1 RNNFLCCVV
10 FTILARIEVLKCIIC
25 LCLCHCHCDFL
36 LQVSGGRSF
45 SIDYKNNCFLKDGK
59 PFQYISGSIHY
70 SRVPQQYWKDRLVK
84 MYMAGLNAI
93 QVYVPWNF
101 HEPVQGVH
109 NFTGDRD
116 LEHFLDLANRTGLLV
131 ILRPGPYICAEW
143 EMGGLPAWLLQKPN
157 IILRSADTDY
167 LQAVS
172 YWLDVLLP
180 KMKPWLYINGGN
192 IISVQVENEYGSY
205 YACDYR
211 YMRHLRTLFRFF
223 LGEDAL
229 LFTTDGNTD
238 KEMMCGTLDGLYATV
253 DFGTDTNITEA
264 FGRQRRFEPRGP
276 LVNSEFYTGWLDHW
290 GDEHAVVDAQKA
302 SRMLKEMLT
311 MGANVNMYMFEGGT
325 NFGYWNGK
333 VLCFHSLVTSYDYDA
348 PLSEAGDPTEKLLAI
363 RDVIKQFREIPS
375 GPMPPATPKFAYG
388 FVTLRKFA
396 NISGVLNTLSPPGPV
411 KSQYPLT
418 FEEMKQY
425 YGYMLYQTTLPRD
438 LSEPTPLISPLN
450 GVHDRAYVSVNGVF
464 QGLLERDTVLVMNI
478 TGQQG
483 DTLDILVENMGRV
496 NFGSKIND
504 YKGLLSDLILG
515 QDILTDWKIFS
526 LDIDGAITGGWP
538 HANSQESFAA
548 PQREPS
554 AGPAFYMGTL
564 QPSGLAWDSFISLSE
579 WTKGQIWINGVNLGR
594 YWPARGPQQTLY
606 VPGPLLS
613 TTLPNNITVLE
624 LEGAPAHLRV
634 FFMDRPQLTT

>member
-1 RNNFLCCVV
+1 MAAGVLLVITCLSVSAN
-10 FTILARIEVLKCIIC
+10 LA
-25 LCLCHCHCDFL
+25 
-36 LQVSGGRSF
+36 SGERSF
-45 SIDYKNNCFLKDGK
+45 SIDYKNNCFVKDGK

-70 SRVPQQYWKDRLVK
+70 SRIPQHYWKDRLVK
-84 MYMAGLNAI
+84 MYMTGLNAI

-101 HEPVQGVH
+101 HETVQGIY

-116 LEHFLDLANRTGLLV
+116 LERFLDLANQTGLLV

-172 YWLDVLLP
+172 NWLAVLLP
-180 KMKPWLYINGGN
+180 KMKHWLYINGGN

-205 YACDYR
+205 FACDFN

-223 LGEDAL
+223 LGEDTV

-238 KEMMCGTLDGLYATV
+238 KEMTCGSLEGLYATV

-264 FGRQRRFEPRGP
+264 FSRQRRFEPRGP

-290 GDEHAVVDAQKA
+290 GDQHAVVDVQKV
-302 SRMLKEMLT
+302 SRVLEEMLT
-311 MGANVNMYMFEGGT
+311 LGANVNMYMFEGGT
-325 NFGYWNGK
+325 NFGYWNGADHDTRFRS
-333 VLCFHSLVTSYDYDA
+333 VVTSYDYDA

-363 RDVIKQFREIPS
+363 RDVIKQFREIPA
-375 GPMPPATPKFAYG
+375 GPMPPETPKFAYG
-388 FVTLRKFA
+388 FVTLRQVG
-396 NISGVLNTLSPPGPV
+396 NISAVLNTLSPLGPV
-411 KSQYPLT
+411 ESQYPLT
-418 FEEMKQY
+418 FEEIKQY
-425 YGYMLYQTTLPRD
+425 YGFVLYRTTLPRD

-464 QGLLERDTVLVMNI
+464 RGLLERDTVLVMNV

-483 DTLDILVENMGRV
+483 DTVDILVENMGRV

-504 YKGLLSDLILG
+504 YKGLLSNLILG
-515 QDILTDWKIFS
+515 KDILTDWLIFP
-526 LDIDGAITGGWP
+526 LDIDGAISRGWP
-538 HANSQESFAA
+538 HSDKQSFPD

-554 AGPAFYMGTL
+554 AGPAFYVGTL
-564 QPSGLAWDSFISLSE
+564 QPNGLAWDTFIKLRE

-624 LEGAPAHLRV
+624 LEGAPVHLRV
-634 FFMDRPQLTT
+634 LFTDRPQLNFTT

>member
-1 RNNFLCCVV
+1 MAAGFLTFVALNF
-10 FTILARIEVLKCIIC
+10 AC
-25 LCLCHCHCDFL
+25 LC
-36 LQVSGGRSF
+36 VSGNLASGKRSF
-45 SIDYKNNCFLKDGK
+45 SIDYKNNCFLKDDQ

-70 SRVPQQYWKDRLVK
+70 SRIPQYYWKDRLLK
-84 MYMAGLNAI
+84 MYMTGLNAV

-101 HEPVQGVH
+101 HEGAQGVY

-116 LEHFLDLANRTGLLV
+116 LEHFLNLANQTGLLV

-172 YWLDVLLP
+172 NWFAVLLP
-180 KMKPWLYINGGN
+180 KIKPWLYINGGN

-205 YACDYR
+205 YACDYN
-211 YMRHLRTLFRFF
+211 YMRHLQTLFRFF
-223 LGEDAL
+223 LGEDTV

-238 KEMMCGTLDGLYATV
+238 KEMTCGTLEGLYATV
-253 DFGTDTNITEA
+253 DFGTDTNISEA
-264 FGRQRRFEPRGP
+264 FKRQRRFEPRGP

-290 GDEHAVVDAQKA
+290 GDQHARVTTEKVSKV
-302 SRMLKEMLT
+302 LGEMLT

-325 NFGYWNGK
+325 NFGYWNGADHDRRFRS
-333 VLCFHSLVTSYDYDA
+333 VVTSYDYDA

-363 RDVIKQFREIPS
+363 RDVIKQFRDIPA

-388 FVTLRKFA
+388 FVTLKKVGSVSA
-396 NISGVLNTLSPPGPV
+396 LLSTLSPMGPV
-411 KSQYPLT
+411 QSHYPLT

-425 YGYMLYQTTLPRD
+425 YGYMLYRTTLPRD

-450 GVHDRAYVSVNGVF
+450 GVHDRAYVSVNGVY
-464 QGLLERDTVLVMNI
+464 QGLLQRDTALVMNV
-478 TGQQG
+478 TGHQG
-483 DTLDILVENMGRV
+483 DTVDILVENMGRV

-504 YKGLLSDLILG
+504 YKGLLSNLILG
-515 QDILTDWKIFS
+515 KDVLTDWKIYS

-538 HANSQESFAA
+538 HSARKQSNPPMKKELSF
-548 PQREPS
+548 
-554 AGPAFYMGTL
+554 GPNLYMGTF
-564 QPSGLAWDSFISLSE
+564 PPNGLSWDTFLKLNE
-579 WTKGQIWINGVNLGR
+579 WTKGQVWINGMNLGR

-613 TTLPNNITVLE
+613 SNQPNNITVLE

-634 FFMDRPQLTT
+634 LFMDRPQLNATTDKS

>member
-1 RNNFLCCVV
+1 MAAGVLLCVAV
-10 FTILARIEVLKCIIC
+10 NLVC
-25 LCLCHCHCDFL
+25 LSVCGNL
-36 LQVSGGRSF
+36 VSGERSF

-59 PFQYISGSIHY
+59 PFQFISGSIHY
-70 SRVPQQYWKDRLVK
+70 SRVPQYYWKDRLMK
-84 MYMAGLNAI
+84 MYMTGLNAV

-101 HEPVQGVH
+101 HETVQGVH

-116 LEHFLDLANRTGLLV
+116 LEHFLDLANQTGLLV

-157 IILRSADTDY
+157 IVLRSADADY
-167 LQAVS
+167 VQAVS
-172 YWLDVLLP
+172 NWLAVLLP

-192 IISVQVENEYGSY
+192 IITVQVENEYGSY
-205 YACDYR
+205 FACDYN
-211 YMRHLRTLFRFF
+211 YMRHLRTLFRFL
-223 LGEDAL
+223 LGEDTV

-238 KEMMCGTLDGLYATV
+238 KEMTCGSLEGLYATI
-253 DFGTDTNITEA
+253 DFGTDNNLTEA
-264 FGRQRRFEPRGP
+264 FKRQRRFEPRGP

-290 GDEHAVVDAQKA
+290 GDPHAVVNAQKV
-302 SRMLKEMLT
+302 SRVLAEMLT

-325 NFGYWNGK
+325 NFGYWNGADHDTRFRS
-333 VLCFHSLVTSYDYDA
+333 VVTSYDYDA

-363 RDVIKQFREIPS
+363 RDVIKQFRDIPS

-388 FVTLRKFA
+388 FVTLKKVG
-396 NISGVLNTLSPPGPV
+396 NISDLLKTLSPLGPV
-411 KSQYPLT
+411 ESQYPLT

-425 YGYMLYQTTLPRD
+425 YGYMLYRTTLPRD

-464 QGLLERDTVLVMNI
+464 QGLLERDTVLVMNL

-483 DTLDILVENMGRV
+483 DTVDILVENMGRV

-515 QDILTDWKIFS
+515 KDVLTNWKIYP
-526 LDIDGAITGGWP
+526 LDIDGAIAGGWP
-538 HANSQESFAA
+538 HSNSQKSPPA
-548 PQREPS
+548 PQKEPS
-554 AGPAFYMGTL
+554 LGPVFYRGTL
-564 QPSGLAWDSFISLSE
+564 QPNGLAWDTFLKLNE
-579 WTKGQIWINGVNLGR
+579 WTKGQVWINGVNLGR

-613 TTLPNNITVLE
+613 TTQPNNITVLE

-634 FFMDRPQLTT
+634 LFMDRPQLNVTAGKS

>member
-1 RNNFLCCVV
+1 MAAGVLLFVAVN
-10 FTILARIEVLKCIIC
+10 LAC
-25 LCLCHCHCDFL
+25 LSVSGNL
-36 LQVSGGRSF
+36 VSGGRSF

-70 SRVPQQYWKDRLVK
+70 SRIPRYYWKDRLVK
-84 MYMAGLNAI
+84 MYMTGLNAI

-101 HEPVQGVH
+101 HETVQGVQ

-116 LEHFLDLANRTGLLV
+116 LEHFLNLANQTGLLV

-143 EMGGLPAWLLQKPN
+143 EMGGLPAWLLEKPN
-157 IILRSADTDY
+157 IILRSADADY
-167 LQAVS
+167 VQAVS
-172 YWLDVLLP
+172 NWLAVLLP
-180 KMKPWLYINGGN
+180 KMKPWLYANGGN

-205 YACDYR
+205 FACDYN

-223 LGEDAL
+223 LGEDTV

-238 KEMMCGTLDGLYATV
+238 KEMTCGSMEGLYATV
-253 DFGTDTNITEA
+253 DFGTDTNISEA
-264 FGRQRRFEPRGP
+264 FNRQRRFEPRGP

-290 GDEHAVVDAQKA
+290 ADPHAVVNAQKV
-302 SRMLKEMLT
+302 SRVLAEMLT

-325 NFGYWNGK
+325 NFGYWNGADHDTRFRS
-333 VLCFHSLVTSYDYDA
+333 VVTSYDYDA

-363 RDVIKQFREIPS
+363 RDVIRMFRDIPS

-388 FVTLRKFA
+388 FVTLKKVGKVGGLL
-396 NISGVLNTLSPPGPV
+396 NILSPLGPV
-411 KSQYPLT
+411 KSQHPLT

-425 YGYMLYQTTLPRD
+425 YGFMLYRTTLPRD

-464 QGLLERDTVLVMNI
+464 QGLLQRDTVLVMNV

-483 DTLDILVENMGRV
+483 DTVDILVENMGRV

-504 YKGLLSDLILG
+504 YKGLLSNLILG
-515 QDILTDWKIFS
+515 KDVLTDWQIYP
-526 LDIDGAITGGWP
+526 LDIDGAIARGWP
-538 HANSQESFAA
+538 HSYSHNFALA
-548 PQREPS
+548 PQRDAS
-554 AGPAFYMGTL
+554 VGPALYTGTL
-564 QPSGLAWDSFISLSE
+564 QPNGLTWDTFLKLNE
-579 WTKGQIWINGVNLGR
+579 WTKGQVWINGMNLGR

-613 TTLPNNITVLE
+613 PILPNNITVLE

-634 FFMDRPQLTT
+634 LFMDRPQLNVIAEKT